1 MAVDTSVLVDVIR
14 RADTPAA
21 RAFAR
26 LADAEIL
33 VIGDIV
39 LLEVL
44 QGSSSERR
52 AREAEAWLRRFEVVA
67 MLDDALAAQAAAHCR
82 RLRGLGVTPRSIAD
96 LVIASW
102 CIAHA
107 VPLLQRDRD
116 FALMAEHLGLQLVA
130 A

>member
-1 MAVDTSVLVDVIR
+1 VVRQVG
-14 RADTPAA
+14 TPAA
-21 RAFAR
+21 RAFIR
-26 LADAEIL
+26 LAATEVI

-44 QGSSSERR
+44 HGSSSESR
-52 AREAEAWLRRFEVVA
+52 ARMMEQWLRRFDVVG
-67 MLDDALAAQAAAHCR
+67 MLDDALAAQAAAHYR
-82 RLRGLGVTPRSIAD
+82 RLRERGVTPRNTPD

-116 FALMAEHLGLQLVA
+116 FAPMADHLGLQLVA

>member
-1 MAVDTSVLVDVIR
+1 MIR
-14 RADTPAA
+14 RVETPAA

-26 LADAEIL
+26 LAATEIL
-33 VIGDIV
+33 VVGDIV

-44 QGSSSERR
+44 QGFSREAR
-52 AREAEAWLRRFEVVA
+52 ARGTEGWLRSFEVVA
-67 MLDDALAAQAAAHCR
+67 MLDDALAVQAAAHYR
-82 RLRGLGVTPRSIAD
+82 RLRGLGVTPRSTAD

-102 CIAHA
+102 CLAHA

-116 FALMAEHLGLQLVA
+116 VAPMADHLGLQLVA

>member
-1 MAVDTSVLVDVIR
+1 MVR
-14 RADTPAA
+14 RAETPAA
-21 RAFAR
+21 QAFAR
-26 LADAEIL
+26 LAASEIL
-33 VIGDIV
+33 VVGDIV

-44 QGSSSERR
+44 QGSSSEPR
-52 AREAEAWLRRFEVVA
+52 ARSTERWLRSFEVVG
-67 MLDDALAAQAAAHCR
+67 MLDDALAAQAAAHYR
-82 RLRGLGVTPRSIAD
+82 RLRGLGVTPRSTAD

-116 FALMAEHLGLQLVA
+116 FAVMAEHLGLQLVA